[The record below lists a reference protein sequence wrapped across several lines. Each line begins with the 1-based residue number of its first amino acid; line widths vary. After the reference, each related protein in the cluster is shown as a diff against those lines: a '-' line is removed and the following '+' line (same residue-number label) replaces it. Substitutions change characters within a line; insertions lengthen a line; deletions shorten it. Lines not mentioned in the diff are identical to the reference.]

1 MNLGELILQVA
12 LMFCIL
18 GGGNRDVIID
28 STDIL
33 FRINLD
39 KKFYD
44 DRILE
49 EMTMNLAFLVLKA
62 NLLD

>member
-1 MNLGELILQVA
+1 M
-12 LMFCIL
+12 